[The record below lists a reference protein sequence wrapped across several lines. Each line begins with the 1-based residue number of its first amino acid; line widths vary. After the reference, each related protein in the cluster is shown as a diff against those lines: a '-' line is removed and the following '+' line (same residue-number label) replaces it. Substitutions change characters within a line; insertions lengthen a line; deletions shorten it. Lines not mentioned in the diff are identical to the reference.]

1 MFRGFLA
8 VVDTAFRLFLRDKH
22 GLFWGV
28 AFPLMMM
35 GLIGSVFGGS
45 GTNLTLTTSVV
56 VEAGDPLAEA
66 MVDALQDV
74 PALRVVQE
82 DEAAAMDALRKGDRS
97 LVVVLPNVAAAAGG
111 MRAGGVAQSG
121 APGIEIGDV
130 DPAGVPATGTEI
142 GDVHTGSD
150 TAPAA
155 GAGVGG
161 VELGI
166 PSAAG
171 SNTLAGGPLPVRV
184 YYDDVNF
191 DVAQAGIAIVSGIV
205 DEFNRHMT
213 QRVDVLTVDA
223 SGISAHQL
231 SMFDFLLPGILAMVL
246 MQTGLMGVTA
256 VMTSYRERLLL
267 KRVLATPF
275 PPLAFLS
282 GLVARFTVTN
292 LLQGVIIVIVGVLVF
307 GATVVGSYGNMF
319 VLALLGSVT
328 FLSMG
333 FAISTMSKTPDG
345 ANTFGSAV
353 SFPMMFLSGT
363 FWPREFIPEALQ
375 PVIGALPLT
384 PLVEA
389 LRGVATQGD
398 TLAMHASGMLYLV
411 AWAVVSLA
419 VAARRFRWE

>member
-1 MFRGFLA
+1 MRGFFA
-8 VVDTAFRLFLRDKH
+8 VVDTAFRLFLRDRH

-35 GLIGSVFGGS
+35 GLIGSVFGG
-45 GTNLTLTTSVV
+45 GMNLMLTTSVV
-56 VEAGDPLAEA
+56 RQADDPLAEG
-66 MVDALQDV
+66 MMRALQDV
-74 PALRVVQE
+74 PTLRVIQE
-82 DEAAAMDALRKGDRS
+82 DEATAMDALRKGDRS
-97 LVVVLPNVAAAAGG
+97 MVVILPNVASSGDGARTDGVTTGTRGASRIGDTNGSSDAVPMGDPGASAVPVSAGG
-111 MRAGGVAQSG
+111 AT
-121 APGIEIGDV
+121 
-130 DPAGVPATGTEI
+130 VPDE
-142 GDVHTGSD
+142 
-150 TAPAA
+150 
-155 GAGVGG
+155 
-161 VELGI
+161 
-166 PSAAG
+166 
-171 SNTLAGGPLPVRV
+171 PLPVRV
-184 YYDDVNF
+184 YYDDMNR
-191 DVAQAGIAIVSGIV
+191 DVAQAGIAIVNSIV
-205 DEFNRHMT
+205 DEFNRLLT
-213 QRVDVLTVDA
+213 ERVDVLSVDV

-275 PPLAFLS
+275 PPIAFLS

-292 LLQGVIIVIVGVLVF
+292 LLQGAIIVIVGVLVF
-307 GATVVGSYGNMF
+307 GATVVGSYGNML
-319 VLALLGSVT
+319 VLSLLGSVT
-328 FLSMG
+328 FLAMG

-398 TLAMHASGMLYLV
+398 TLAMHASGILYLV
-411 AWAVVSLA
+411 AWAVVALV

>member
-1 MFRGFLA
+1 MRGFLA
-8 VVDTAFRLFLRDKH
+8 VVDTAFRLFFRDKH

-45 GTNLTLTTSVV
+45 MSNLTLTTSVV
-56 VEAGDPLAEA
+56 YESADPLTEA
-66 MVDALQDV
+66 MVAAFESV
-74 PALRVVQE
+74 PTLRVVE
-82 DEAAAMDALRKGDRS
+82 EGRDDALAALRKGDRS
-97 LVVVLPNVAAAAGG
+97 LVVVLPTFADIANVQAEVESAVAGI
-111 MRAGGVAQSG
+111 A
-121 APGIEIGDV
+121 E
-130 DPAGVPATGTEI
+130 
-142 GDVHTGSD
+142 
-150 TAPAA
+150 
-155 GAGVGG
+155 
-161 VELGI
+161 
-166 PSAAG
+166 SAAG
-171 SNTLAGGPLPVRV
+171 VQSDPGAGLNAASGAGISPPSRPEPASVEV
-184 YYDDVNF
+184 FYDDKNF
-191 DVAQAGIAIVSGIV
+191 EIAQAGIAIVGGIV
-205 DEFNRHMT
+205 DEFNQRLT
-213 QRVDVLTVDA
+213 QRVDLLQVTSSGVSAEELT
-223 SGISAHQL
+223 
-231 SMFDFLLPGILAMVL
+231 MFDFLLPGILAMVL

-275 PPLAFLS
+275 PPVTFLG

-307 GATVVGSYGNMF
+307 KAKIIGSYGNMF
-319 VLALLGSVT
+319 VLAMLGSIT

-363 FWPREFIPEALQ
+363 FWPREFIPDALQ

-411 AWAVVSLA
+411 AWAVVSLL

>member
-1 MFRGFLA
+1 MRGFLA

-35 GLIGSVFGGS
+35 GLIGSVFGGNMN
-45 GTNLTLTTSVV
+45 NLVLTTSVV
-56 VEAGDPLAEA
+56 YEVKDPLTEA
-66 MVDALQDV
+66 MVSALESV
-74 PALRVVQE
+74 PALRIVEEEQDV
-82 DEAAAMDALRKGDRS
+82 ALAALRQGERS
-97 LVVVLPNVAAAAGG
+97 LVVVLPTF
-111 MRAGGVAQSG
+111 AQAVSAQG
-121 APGIEIGDV
+121 AV
-130 DPAGVPATGTEI
+130 
-142 GDVHTGSD
+142 
-150 TAPAA
+150 PAA
-155 GAGVGG
+155 GNGQKVDAGTPTRDDKGTGEG
-161 VELGI
+161 VDAI
-166 PSAAG
+166 A
-171 SNTLAGGPLPVRV
+171 PVAV
-184 YYDDVNF
+184 NVFYDDQNYE
-191 DVAQAGIAIVSGIV
+191 VAQAGIAMVSGVV
-205 DEFNRHMT
+205 DEFNR
-213 QRVDVLTVDA
+213 RLTGRSDLLRVDA

-275 PPLAFLS
+275 SPMAFLA

-292 LLQGVIIVIVGVLVF
+292 LLQGLIIVVVGVLVF
-307 GATVVGSYGNMF
+307 KAQVIGSYGSMF
-319 VLALLGSVT
+319 ILSLLGSVT

-363 FWPREFIPEALQ
+363 FWPREFIPEPLQ
-375 PVIGALPLT
+375 PVIEALPLT

-389 LRGVATQGD
+389 LRGVAAQGD
-398 TLAMHASGMLYLV
+398 SLALHGSGMLYLA
-411 AWAVVSLA
+411 AWAVGSLLL
-419 VAARRFRWE
+419 AARRFRWE